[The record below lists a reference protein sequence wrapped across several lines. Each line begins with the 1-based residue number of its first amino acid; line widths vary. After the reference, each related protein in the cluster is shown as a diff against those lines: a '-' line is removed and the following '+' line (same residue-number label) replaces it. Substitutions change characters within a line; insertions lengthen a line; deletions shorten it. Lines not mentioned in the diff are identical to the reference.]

1 MNSLIGFLPF
11 VLILAG
17 FIYFQGRRQRRAMQ
31 ATIDLHE
38 SLRPGDRVHT
48 TSGMEATVVAIN
60 DGTVELEIA
69 PGVVTTWMTLAV
81 RDRIEPDDEVDVDED
96 DEDDEAEDLA
106 ESDEP
111 EESADSADQNR
122 AVKGDT

>member
-38 SLRPGDRVHT
+38 SLQPGDRVHT

-60 DGTVELEIA
+60 DGTAELEIA
-69 PGVVTTWMTLAV
+69 PGVVTKWMTLAI
-81 RDRIEPDDEVDVDED
+81 RDRIEPDDEVDL

>member
-69 PGVVTTWMTLAV
+69 PGVVTTWMTMAV
-81 RDRIEPDDEVDVDED
+81 RDRIEPDDEVDL

>member
-1 MNSLIGFLPF
+1 MADWRLRGARPPGRPGTDPTKYPVGKTGASMNSLIGFLPF

-60 DGTVELEIA
+60 DGTVELE
-69 PGVVTTWMTLAV
+69 
-81 RDRIEPDDEVDVDED
+81 
-96 DEDDEAEDLA
+96 EDDEAEDLA

>member
-81 RDRIEPDDEVDVDED
+81 RDRIEPDDEVDL

-106 ESDEP
+106 ESDEL
-111 EESADSADQNR
+111 EESADSADQSR
-122 AVKGDT
+122 ATKGDT